1 MRRDRKCVIDVTVII
16 IVEKVAAKGTE
27 EIIADKETNAVIK
40 VIMKNVEVESFESM
54 IRPR

>member
-16 IVEKVAAKGTE
+16 IVEKVAAKGME
-27 EIIADKETNAVIK
+27 EIITDKETNAVIK